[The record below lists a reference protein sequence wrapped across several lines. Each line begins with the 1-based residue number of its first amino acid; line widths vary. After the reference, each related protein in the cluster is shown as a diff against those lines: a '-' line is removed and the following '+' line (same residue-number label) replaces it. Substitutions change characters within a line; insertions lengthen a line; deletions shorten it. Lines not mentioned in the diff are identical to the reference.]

1 MQFVG
6 NLLWFLIF
14 GLALA
19 IVYVAVGLVLCVTI
33 IFIPFGKQMFKL
45 ARFVIWPF
53 GSVIE
58 LDFGSHPVA
67 NAVWLIFGGFE
78 EALGF
83 FIIGILLHVT
93 IIGIPFGK
101 QFLKLGKLTFAP
113 FGATII

>member
-19 IVYVAVGLVLCVTI
+19 IVYVVVGLVLCLTI
-33 IFIPFGKQMFKL
+33 VFIPFGKQFFKL
-45 ARFVIWPF
+45 ARFVIWPM

-67 NAVWLIFGGFE
+67 NVIWLIFGGLE
-78 EALGF
+78 EAIGLF
-83 FIIGILLHVT
+83 VIGIVFHVT
-93 IIGIPFGK
+93 IIGIPFGR
-101 QFLKLGKLTFAP
+101 QLLKLAKLNLAP